1 LTFLDI
7 TDYIEKNT
15 CGVKNW
21 ITSYFW
27 VNLKFEEI
35 EKKVEKLIETCKSL
49 EVTNL
54 KLSDKII
61 SLEEELQG
69 KIEAETKFADEKA
82 LIRSKIDN
90 LLVRLDELTAN

>member
-1 LTFLDI
+1 LDN
-7 TDYIEKNT
+7 DLLL
-15 CGVKNW
+15 GQ
-21 ITSYFW
+21 
-27 VNLKFEEI
+27 FEEI
-35 EKKVEKLIETCKSL
+35 EKKVEKLIEICKLL

-54 KLSDKII
+54 KLSDKIK

-90 LLVRLDELTAN
+90 LLVRLDELTDN

>member
-1 LTFLDI
+1 MDNDLLL
-7 TDYIEKNT
+7 
-15 CGVKNW
+15 GQ
-21 ITSYFW
+21 
-27 VNLKFEEI
+27 FEEI